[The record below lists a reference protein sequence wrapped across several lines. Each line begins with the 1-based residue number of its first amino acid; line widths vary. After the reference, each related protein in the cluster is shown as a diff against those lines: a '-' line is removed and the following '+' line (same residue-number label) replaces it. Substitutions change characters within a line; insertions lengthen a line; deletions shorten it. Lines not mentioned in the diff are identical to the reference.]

1 MVRISLPAFNQLFDK
16 QLTLNLAD
24 PVILASIVGLLLIT
38 GVLSGSYPALY
49 LSAQQPLQT
58 LKNKLNVG
66 FSAAFLRKILVIFQF
81 SLSVFLILGMVVV
94 ARQMQYT
101 LSKNLGLDRERV
113 LYIPMEGELAPRLET
128 FRSEEHTSELQSL
141 MRISYAVFCL

>member
-1 MVRISLPAFNQLFDK
+1 MIVAFFILIIACINFMNLATARSSQRAMEVGLRKVMGAARKSLIGQFICESVLTSILALTLAMIMVRISLPAFNQLFDK

-66 FSAAFLRKILVIFQF
+66 
-81 SLSVFLILGMVVV
+81 
-94 ARQMQYT
+94 
-101 LSKNLGLDRERV
+101 
-113 LYIPMEGELAPRLET
+113 
-128 FRSEEHTSELQSL
+128 RSEE
-141 MRISYAVFCL
+141 

>member
-1 MVRISLPAFNQLFDK
+1 MGEDRKSLIGQFICESVLTSIFALTLAMIMVRISLPAFNQLFDK

-58 LKNKLNVG
+58 LKIKLNVG
-66 FSAAFLRKILVIFQF
+66 FSAAFLRNILVIFKF
-81 SLSVFLILGMVVV
+81 FLSVFLILGLLVV
-94 ARQMQYT
+94 ARQVQYP
-101 LSKNLGLDRERV
+101 LS
-113 LYIPMEGELAPRLET
+113 IIT
-128 FRSEEHTSELQSL
+128 
-141 MRISYAVFCL
+141 